1 MTYGRLDV
9 FWPDGKFESYTLET
23 PSVSI
28 GRSTG
33 NTVTLDT
40 DTISRYHFS
49 ITQDGDQIHITD
61 MDSANGTFV
70 DGERL
75 VSNQQRQLMG
85 GEEIQIGHLR
95 IIYHMVNDNPTL
107 PMAAVEDTQRIER
120 EAADFRINVYGP
132 EIDVPP
138 GSHTSAEVTI
148 TNTQSKPRRFV
159 VKATGLPEGWLR
171 VNRPELEIDP
181 GESASV
187 QFSIKPA
194 RRSDS
199 QPGDYPVRI
208 TVTPKDD
215 PEGGVEAEIIV
226 RILSYSGFG
235 MALASSRLISG
246 QLFRLHMHNQGSDRL
261 PLYVSARSVGNAL
274 MFGIAT
280 PQMVLAPGQRTVLQ
294 GEIKPRRARIFG
306 APREYPFY
314 LEVRSRDEAGF
325 LVSVP
330 GTFTESPSL
339 PGWAALTVGGLAL
352 SVIALVILAL
362 VLLVGDSKG
371 DPQILG
377 FDARPELVLRGEP
390 LTVTWSVRD
399 ASHVNI
405 NINGLRT
412 FSNISPQSTG
422 IEIDTTGF
430 TPGTTVIVLEAVRG
444 GRSVTDAIT
453 VSVAAQMI
461 LDYFEVVPSTLL
473 RNVVQSITIRWNV
486 SGAASTRVN
495 GLQDFSTTALETSYG
510 PEGTAQVAGIAGNNL
525 TLTLHAENSAGVVLE
540 QSTTVLVI
548 DPVCRAAG
556 PDDLTLYA
564 GPDSLSNV
572 ISTVRPNTTLVVD
585 RRDASGA
592 WVRAQ
597 LAGGVAGWGARAG
610 FACDNFNVDDLLTE
624 VSPPAAVSPQPTP
637 SPPPQP
643 GSPTPTP
650 RTGG

>member
-1 MTYGRLDV
+1 MAYGRLDV
-9 FWPDGKFESYTLET
+9 FWPDGKFESYTLDT
-23 PSVSI
+23 ASVSI

-61 MDSANGTFV
+61 LDSANGTFV
-70 DGERL
+70 DSERL

-120 EAADFRINVYGP
+120 ETADFRINVYGP

-148 TNTQSKPRRFV
+148 TNTRSQSRRFI
-159 VKATGLPEGWLR
+159 VKATGMPEGWLR

-181 GESASV
+181 EESASV

-199 QPGDYPVRI
+199 QPGDYPVKI
-208 TVTPKDD
+208 MVTPKDD
-215 PEGGVEAEIIV
+215 PEAGVEAEIMV
-226 RILSYSGFG
+226 RILPYSGFG
-235 MALASSRLISG
+235 MALASSKLISG

-261 PLYVSARSVGNAL
+261 PLHVSARSSDNTL
-274 MFGIAT
+274 TFGIPT

-294 GEIKPRRARIFG
+294 GEIKPRRGRIFG

-314 LEVRSRDEAGF
+314 LEVRSRDDAAF
-325 LVSVP
+325 LASVP

-352 SVIALVILAL
+352 SVVALVILAL
-362 VLLVGDSKG
+362 VLLLGDSKG
-371 DPQILG
+371 DPEILS
-377 FDARPELVLRGEP
+377 FEVFPESVMQGEP

-399 ASHVNI
+399 AGHVNI
-405 NINGLRT
+405 NLNGLRT
-412 FSNISPQSTG
+412 FSDVSPQITG
-422 IEIDTTGF
+422 IEIDTSAF
-430 TPGTTVIVLEAVRG
+430 AAGTTVIVLEAVRG
-444 GRSVTDAIT
+444 GRSVTEAVT
-453 VSVAAQMI
+453 VSVSTQMTV
-461 LDYFEVVPSTLL
+461 DYFEIVPSTLV
-473 RNVVQSITIRWNV
+473 RNVVQSITIRWRVN
-486 SGAASTRVN
+486 GAASTRVD

-510 PEGTAQVAGIAGNNL
+510 PEGTAQVVGIAGNNV

-540 QSTTVLVI
+540 QSTSVLVI
-548 DPVCRAAG
+548 DPVCRASG
-556 PDDLTLYA
+556 PDDLILYA
-564 GPDSLSNV
+564 GPDSLTNV
-572 ISTVRPNTTLVVD
+572 ISTVRPNAVLVVD

-592 WVRAQ
+592 WVRA
-597 LAGGVAGWGARAG
+597 LLPGGLAGWGARTG
-610 FACDNFNVDDLLTE
+610 LTCDNFSVDDLLTE
-624 VSPPAAVSPQPTP
+624 VSPPATIPPQPTP
-637 SPPPQP
+637 SAPAQP
-643 GSPTPTP
+643 TAPTPTP